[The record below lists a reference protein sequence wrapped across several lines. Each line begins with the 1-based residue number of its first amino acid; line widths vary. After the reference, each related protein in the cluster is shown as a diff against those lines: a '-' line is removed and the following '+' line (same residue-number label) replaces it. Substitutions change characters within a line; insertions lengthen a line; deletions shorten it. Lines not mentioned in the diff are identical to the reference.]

1 MGVVYDFI
9 KNNPVCDILVVLGI
23 LAMIITYVLAPRASK
38 KAGHYVSGI
47 PGTGGI
53 LIALGFLTSPV
64 KWLAVIGIFEPGL
77 LYLIFKMMPE
87 YFQYMSEI
95 KKWVPPVEYEGG
107 RVLEYTEYGKK
118 LEEVKELFNEG
129 REGWRVHEV
138 IRYIIIE
145 KDGHFELLGQEIS
158 KDIALRKEYSSV
170 KECKKAASE
179 KAKWKK
185 SNNLEW

>member
-1 MGVVYDFI
+1 MGVVFDFI
-9 KNNPVCDILVVLGI
+9 KNNPVCDILVVFGI

-53 LIALGFLTSPV
+53 LIALGFLTSSV
-64 KWLAVIGIFEPGL
+64 KWLAVIGIFEPGI

-87 YFQYMSEI
+87 YFQGMSEI

-129 REGWRVHEV
+129 REGWRVHEI

-158 KDIALRKEYSSV
+158 KNITIRKEYSSV
-170 KECKKAASE
+170 EKCKKAASE

-185 SNNLEW
+185 M